1 MTFSVAIWRSAF
13 AFILFIMLVD
23 GVDAKDIPQLPHIE
37 RVDARIDTLMEEGH
51 FPGVAIAVMRAGK
64 PVHIGTYGMANLA
77 HEVPVTTRTVFEIAS
92 LTKQM
97 TALAIMTLVEEER
110 LSLDDRLVEWIEDA
124 PPAWDE
130 ITVDQLLS
138 HTAGLTHHF
147 ERTVHDVHLLEY
159 SRDDMLASAKSAPM
173 IAEPGTDWNYSD
185 QGYFL
190 LGVIIEEVTGQSY
203 AEFMETTFFR
213 PLGMDQTH
221 LLDQRRIIPHLA
233 QGYAWNDGELQRNR
247 RVWQFALTS
256 HFGVMSSLDD
266 LIRWE
271 AELSNPKLINRKAL
285 EATWE
290 IQRPFDTGSQCDTWG
305 YARGW
310 QVVVANGRRILNH
323 GGYSGTAYIR
333 DVDTGLSVIVLT
345 NREDTPN
352 ALSPLSLGWEAA
364 HTVDSTIPSDGY
376 RCWE

>member
-1 MTFSVAIWRSAF
+1 MTFRVAIWHSVF
-13 AFILFIMLVD
+13 AFTLFIILVD
-23 GVDAKDIPQLPHIE
+23 GVDAKNISQLPHIE
-37 RVDARIDTLMEEGH
+37 RVDTRINTLMEEGH
-51 FPGVAIAVMRAGK
+51 FPGAAITVIRAGQ
-64 PVHIGTYGMANLA
+64 PLHVSTHGMANLA
-77 HEVPVTTRTVFEIAS
+77 HEIPVTTQTVFEIAS

-97 TALAIMTLVEEER
+97 TALAVMTLVEEER
-110 LSLDDRLVEWIEDA
+110 LSLNDRLVDWIEDA
-124 PPAWDE
+124 PPAWDK

-138 HTAGLTHHF
+138 HTAGLTHRF
-147 ERTVHDVHLLEY
+147 ERTEHDVLLLEY
-159 SRDDMLASAKSAPM
+159 SRDDMLASAKSTSMLAD
-173 IAEPGTDWNYSD
+173 PGTDWNYSD

-190 LGVIIEEVTGQSY
+190 LGIIIEEVSGQSY
-203 AEFMETTFFR
+203 AEFMEATFFR

-221 LLDQRRIIPHLA
+221 LLDQRKIVPHLA
-233 QGYAWNDGELQRNR
+233 QGYAWSNGKLQRNR

-285 EATWE
+285 EATWQ
-290 IQRPFDTGSQCDTWG
+290 IQRPFDTGRQCDTWG

-310 QVVVANGRRILNH
+310 QVLIVNGRRILNH

-345 NREDTPN
+345 NREDTSN
-352 ALSPLSLGWEAA
+352 ALHPLSLGWEAA
-364 HTVDSTIPSDGY
+364 HAADSSIPSDGY